1 MNPNAEIYVHHKEQ
15 NSFLLSVPNL
25 NSPDFHQIPYG
36 EDQFYTSKENHK
48 DPWTIGVLILI
59 ICMDLEE

>member
-1 MNPNAEIYVHHKEQ
+1 MLRYMFIIRNKALSSS
-15 NSFLLSVPNL
+15 SFPTSTP
-25 NSPDFHQIPYG
+25 QILTKSLR
-36 EDQFYTSKENHK
+36 DKFYTSKGNHT